1 MGLKAAAKAWDGAG
15 LLLMWVWLPASFHLD
30 DNLHCLQIYRIDHY
44 LGKELTQNLTVL
56 RFANAMFSPSWNRD
70 HIANVQICFKVRA
83 TSLLSSGRTWWRA

>member
-1 MGLKAAAKAWDGAG
+1 M
-15 LLLMWVWLPASFHLD
+15 
-30 DNLHCLQIYRIDHY
+30 LQIYRIDHY

-83 TSLLSSGRTWWRA
+83 VSLSSSQRPDGMLPCLCC